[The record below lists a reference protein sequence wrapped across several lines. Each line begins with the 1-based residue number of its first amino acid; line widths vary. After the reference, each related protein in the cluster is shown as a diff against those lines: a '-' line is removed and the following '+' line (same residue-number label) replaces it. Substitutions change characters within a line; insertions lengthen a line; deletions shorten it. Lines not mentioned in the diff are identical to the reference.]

1 MIATPAT
8 LNIPIYVDEHGQ
20 IRIAKTRVLLEL
32 VINAFN
38 RGESAEDITESY
50 STLSLADVYAV
61 IAYYL
66 NHRDEIDDYVRQTDQ
81 DFQAIQ
87 HRTEQGYSAEHQIL
101 LARMR
106 AWRDNH
112 VRGK

>member
-1 MIATPAT
+1 MIATPTT
-8 LNIPIYVDEHGQ
+8 LDIPIYIDEHGQ

-38 RGESAEDITESY
+38 RGESAEGIIESY
-50 STLSLADVYAV
+50 SSLSLADVYAV

-66 NHRDEIDDYVRQTDQ
+66 NHRTEIDAYIHQADK
-81 DFQAIQ
+81 DFQDIQ
-87 HRTEQGYSAEHQIL
+87 QDVEQGYSEEHRAL

>member
-1 MIATPAT
+1 MIATPIT
-8 LNIPIYVDEHGQ
+8 LDIPIYTDENGQ
-20 IRIAKTRVLLEL
+20 IRISKTRVLLEL

-38 RGESAEDITESY
+38 RGESAEGIIESY

-66 NHRDEIDDYVRQTDQ
+66 SHRAEVDTYVHQAGK

-87 HRTEQGYSAEHQIL
+87 QHTEQNYTEEHQVL

-106 AWRDNH
+106 AWRDTN